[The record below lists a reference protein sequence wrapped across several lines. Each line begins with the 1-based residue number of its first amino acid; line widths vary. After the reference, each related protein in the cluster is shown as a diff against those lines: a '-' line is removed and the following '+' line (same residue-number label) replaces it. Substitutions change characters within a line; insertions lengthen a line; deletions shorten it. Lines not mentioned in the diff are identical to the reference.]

1 MRSSK
6 HPLPGEYSFKKPAQ
20 EREQWRY
27 SERSGTSSRG
37 GSSNRSQ
44 GEIPFK
50 LGESSWLETES
61 SFGHAEIHS
70 APSSYAKRSSDSH
83 FCRETTNNLS
93 YPVSKEDLKSSHGSS
108 NLLAVEATQALSSY
122 TSASATADIEA
133 LIPRDVLTDMAYQF
147 GPPSRPSRS
156 NDAQNNQRL
165 WSSFGTLPSSSS
177 AIFLRS
183 ASAENELDH
192 RISDLL
198 LYHDE
203 LPVTIGAVEILG
215 TLEPNEWSKVLSA
228 VFEVFKA
235 NHQCARLIRACTE
248 RCVKLAQSGKSVFD
262 DHSMSRLAKS
272 ALLTYCAPLGQKY
285 FATVLAPTMRGL
297 AGPNRSLDT
306 SLKGTCD
313 RILTKISTTPCP
325 DELQG
330 ALSIIY
336 ASVHKRF
343 PQRALSMVSGLLF
356 SDLLGGYIR
365 SLQPSRGPASM
376 ALDPVSSRFLGAVAQ
391 VFRRLG
397 KHEPPFAGDA
407 ELVYMND
414 WIEGRTTL
422 VSKITKSL
430 TAREGAH
437 PNSASAGGQ
446 SEGNSMNALHH
457 FFVQRHLEIFR
468 FSFSLF
474 PHVDRPPQL
483 IQLWAAFDAC
493 QNRRRR
499 LSPPHSAPK
508 ILSGEESI
516 STQPSFS
523 PSAEASNMNG
533 MRLASPRQSL
543 VISNEVAANWSPKVS
558 PQNLSFRACI
568 WSNYYFLSAPV
579 SASVCVC
586 ASVSCVSGMIT

>member
-6 HPLPGEYSFKKPAQ
+6 HPLPGEYSFKVPAQ
-20 EREQWRY
+20 ERDQLHY
-27 SERSGTSSRG
+27 SQGSAALSRR

-44 GEIPFK
+44 GEIPSK
-50 LGESSWLETES
+50 LGESSWWETES

-70 APSSYAKRSSDSH
+70 APSSYAKRSSDSY
-83 FCRETTNNLS
+83 FCREITNPLS
-93 YPVSKEDLKSSHGSS
+93 YPVSNEDFKCSHEPC
-108 NLLAVEATQALSSY
+108 NQVLSY
-122 TSASATADIEA
+122 TSAPAHADAEA

-165 WSSFGTLPSSSS
+165 WSSLAGGSPASSS
-177 AIFLRS
+177 ATFLRS
-183 ASAENELDH
+183 TSAENELDHSFH

-203 LPVTIGAVEILG
+203 LPVTIGAIEILG
-215 TLEPNEWSKVLSA
+215 TLEPSEWGKVLSA
-228 VFEVFKA
+228 MIEVFKA

-262 DHSMSRLAKS
+262 DHSPSRLVKS
-272 ALLTYCAPLGQKY
+272 ALLTYCAPLGDKY
-285 FATVLAPTMRGL
+285 FATILAPTMRGL

-336 ASVHKRF
+336 TSVHKRF
-343 PQRALSMVSGLLF
+343 PQRALSMISGFLF

-365 SLQPSRGPASM
+365 ALQPSRGAT
-376 ALDPVSSRFLGAVAQ
+376 LDPISSRFLGAVSQ
-391 VFRRLG
+391 VFRKLG

-422 VSKITKSL
+422 VSRVTKSL
-430 TAREGAH
+430 TAREGAQ
-437 PNSASAGGQ
+437 PDSTSTGGHL
-446 SEGNSMNALHH
+446 EGNSINTLHT
-457 FFVQRHLEIFR
+457 FFVKRHLEIYQ

-483 IQLWAAFDAC
+483 IKLWAAFDAC

-499 LSPPHSAPK
+499 QSPAGRSPPHSAPK
-508 ILSGEESI
+508 IMSEGRSI

-523 PSAEASNMNG
+523 PSAQAFSG
-533 MRLASPRQSL
+533 IHLVSPRQSL
-543 VISNEVAANWSPKVS
+543 VNSSEAAENWSPKVF
-558 PQNLSFRACI
+558 PQNLFAESYALH
-568 WSNYYFLSAPV
+568 SLN
-579 SASVCVC
+579 
-586 ASVSCVSGMIT
+586 